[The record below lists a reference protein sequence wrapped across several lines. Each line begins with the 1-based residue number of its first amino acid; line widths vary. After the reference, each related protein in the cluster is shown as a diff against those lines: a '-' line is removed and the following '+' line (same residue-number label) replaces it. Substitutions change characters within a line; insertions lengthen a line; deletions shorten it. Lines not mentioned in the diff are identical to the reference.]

1 MKESTKKQIE
11 AFHCKTCNKFIDL
24 GQCGEHREE
33 TGHKEFEIIVDV
45 KKINKML
52 YHDDKP

>member
-1 MKESTKKQIE
+1 MENQKIVSFKSKV
-11 AFHCKTCNKFIDL
+11 CNKLIDL